1 MALAPLKVVDEA
13 DLDEDPDEVGELAGR
28 RRICSA
34 GPGASACEGGRREEE
49 EGRIEYCV
57 VGAFL

>member
-1 MALAPLKVVDEA
+1 MRVVDEA